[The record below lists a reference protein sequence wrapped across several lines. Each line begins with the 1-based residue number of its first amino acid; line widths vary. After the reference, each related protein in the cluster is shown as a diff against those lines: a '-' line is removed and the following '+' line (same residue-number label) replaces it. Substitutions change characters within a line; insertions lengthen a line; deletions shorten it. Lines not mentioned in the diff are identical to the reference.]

1 MNESTEQTTE
11 PSTGAAGVD
20 RRRLVTGVASA
31 AVAAPLLAA
40 CGSSDGSSGSD
51 TASGGGGAGGGGPAP
66 AGGTTLGSVSQVPV
80 GGGQVF
86 PDQKVVVTQPS
97 QGVWKAFSAVCT
109 HAGCLVDQVADGTIT
124 CPCHLS
130 KFSVAD
136 GSVQSGPAPKPLP
149 PVKVEVKGGQATVA

>member
-1 MNESTEQTTE
+1 MSESTEQ
-11 PSTGAAGVD
+11 PTGQAGID

-31 AVAAPLLAA
+31 AVAAPLVAA
-40 CGSSDGSSGSD
+40 CGSGDGSGGGSGA
-51 TASGGGGAGGGGPAP
+51 ASGGGANGSGGGGNAP
-66 AGGTTLGSVSQVPV
+66 SGGTKLGSVASVPV
-80 GGGQVF
+80 GGGEVF

-97 QGVWKAFSAVCT
+97 PGVWKGFSAVCT
-109 HAGCLVDQVADGTIT
+109 HAGCLVNQIADGTIT

-149 PVKVEVKGGQATVA
+149 PVQVEVKGGQATVA